1 MTPLRPW
8 QLRTP
13 GYRLGQKGPQKA
25 EKVGRRRACIVPAV
39 SRSPQLLPSRR
50 QRADVRED
58 KGGQGP
64 HQPAVID
71 GLCPPRSSWGG
82 WGTEASPL
90 TFTLPPP
97 CFQVLLL
104 APKPQGGGPRGQGAG
119 RGAGVGEFYLYSC
132 VLLFYFQKSAA
143 LKSPLSMKRARD
155 VITQSA
161 PRGPPD

>member
-39 SRSPQLLPSRR
+39 SRSRQLLPSRR

-64 HQPAVID
+64 HQPPVID

-97 CFQVLLL
+97 HFQVLLL
-104 APKPQGGGPRGQGAG
+104 APKPQGGGPGGGEQG
-119 RGAGVGEFYLYSC
+119 GELELAILL
-132 VLLFYFQKSAA
+132 VLLCFIVLFSKVSCFEVSS
-143 LKSPLSMKRARD
+143 LNEKSPRCD
-155 VITQSA
+155 HTVSA
-161 PRGPPD
+161 TRTP